1 MAEDFQAALKDLP
14 GETVKEITET
24 DMDMHLDYEKS
35 IWLMPATLDTA
46 ICNCYK
52 ESPGFRLD
60 CRSRELFSF

>member
-1 MAEDFQAALKDLP
+1 MAEDFQAALKALP
-14 GETVKEITET
+14 GETVKEIMET

-52 ESPGFRLD
+52 ESPRLPL
-60 CRSRELFSF
+60 RLQKP